1 MAIKINLDRSDAI
14 KSRSRAWFLG
24 CLSSMILTMSTSTL
38 AQQAP
43 QNKSATTIK
52 VASFNVSME
61 ARNYVDE
68 LAQPEL
74 IKDGAQILMRH
85 LATGKHPQIRNIAEI
100 IQRVRPDI
108 ILLNE
113 FDYIDNPKL
122 GVEAF
127 IEQYLAVGQQGAQPI
142 DYPYYYVAPSNTGIP
157 TTFDLDKNGTA
168 ERFKADAYGFG
179 YYPGH
184 YGMVLLSRYPILKE
198 QVRTFQ
204 HFLWSDMPGALAPI
218 DPQTKQPFYSDIEWH
233 NLRLSSKSHWDVPVN
248 INGTIIHM
256 LASHPT
262 PPVFDGDED
271 RNGRRNHDEIRFWLD
286 YITPDQADYIYDDS
300 KIKGGLNQD
309 AHFVIVGDLNASPDR
324 QHTTPKVIADL
335 LASSYTNDNMIPRSN
350 AGALLRPEND
360 YAQYHTASWAAR
372 VDYALPSANL
382 QVVDAG
388 VFWPTTDEPLYR
400 LIDGRAQSSD
410 HYLVW
415 SEISLE

>member
-1 MAIKINLDRSDAI
+1 MKARLYGLITSVILMMN
-14 KSRSRAWFLG
+14 
-24 CLSSMILTMSTSTL
+24 SMDVSAASPDKAAEPTL
-38 AQQAP
+38 
-43 QNKSATTIK
+43 K

-61 ARNYVDE
+61 ARNYVNE
-68 LAQPEL
+68 REQPAL
-74 IKDGAQILMRH
+74 IQQGPQILMRH
-85 LATGKHPQIRNIAEI
+85 LATGAHPQIRNIAEI

-127 IEQYLAVGQQGAQPI
+127 INNYLAVGQQGAQPI

-157 TTFDLDKNGTA
+157 TTFDLDNNGVA

-184 YGMVLLSRYPILKE
+184 YGMVLLSRYPIMSE
-198 QVRTFQ
+198 SVRTFQ
-204 HFLWSDMPGALAPI
+204 HFLWSDMPNALAPI
-218 DPQTKQPFYSDIEWH
+218 DPATNAPFYPDVVWQ
-233 NLRLSSKSHWDVPVN
+233 NLRLSSKSHWDVPISVA
-248 INGTIIHM
+248 GQTIHV

-286 YITPDQADYIYDDS
+286 YVTPQQGEYIYDDRGTR
-300 KIKGGLNQD
+300 GGLAD
-309 AHFVIVGDLNASPDR
+309 AANFVIMGDLNASPDR
-324 QHTTPKVIADL
+324 IHATDSVIAAL
-335 LASSYTNDNMIPRSN
+335 LASPRVNDGMIPRSD
-350 AGALLRPEND
+350 AGAARRPDND
-360 YAQYHTASWAAR
+360 YAQYHTASWGAR

-382 QVVDAG
+382 RVIDAG
-388 VFWPTTDEPLYR
+388 IFWPAPDEPLYR

-415 SEISLE
+415 SEIVLAQGD